1 MTSLRALILSSVCV
15 GALASACDSSDTTT
29 TDAATDANLPVDVA
43 DAGDATSPTDVPRV
57 DSGTDVPASDV
68 PASDVPAT
76 DVPATDVPRADVPT
90 TDVPTTDVPGA
101 DVTVTDVPVT
111 DVPVTDVP
119 TTDGGDASVGTV
131 FEATLSGAQEVPS
144 VATAA
149 TGTATITL
157 NAARTSISYVIRH
170 TLAGATAAHIHSGVP
185 GVNGA
190 VLIPFA
196 SATSEISGTATV
208 TPAQV
213 ADLESGGLY
222 VNVHSTANPGGEIR
236 GQILRHGEELF
247 VTPLSGVQE
256 VPRVTTAAIGTA
268 SVILNPADATI
279 HYRMT
284 TSLTPTAAHIHRG
297 IAGVAGPVVYPLAPL
312 GATINGIQAVTATDV
327 AELRGGRFYVNVH
340 TAANAGGEIR
350 GQLLAPGS
358 QLFVANL
365 TGAQE
370 VPPVVTV
377 STGAAMVVLN
387 YARDSVTAT
396 LSTTATAT
404 AAHLHRGAGGINGP
418 VVVPLASAEGYFS
431 GTSAV
436 TPADAALIE
445 SGGFYAN
452 VHTAVNA
459 GGEVRG
465 QVLRPGEVLYTAQL
479 TGTAEVPPVVTSAT
493 GTAAMILNPA
503 GDLLTYTG
511 VLTGLTPTAAHI
523 HTGAVGVSGGVVYP
537 LSFTAT
543 GFNGT
548 QAVTATDVERL
559 NASGYYVNV
568 HTAAN
573 AGGEIRGQIT
583 RR

>member
-1 MTSLRALILSSVCV
+1 MTSLRTLILSSVCV
-15 GALASACDSSDTTT
+15 GVLASACDSSDTPA
-29 TDAATDANLPVDVA
+29 DAATDANVLVDA
-43 DAGDATSPTDVPRV
+43 PDAGDVTSPTDVPRA
-57 DSGTDVPASDV
+57 DTGTDAPTVDVPTVDAGSDV
-68 PASDVPAT
+68 QATDVPAT
-76 DVPATDVPRADVPT
+76 DVPATDVPS
-90 TDVPTTDVPGA
+90 A

-119 TTDGGDASVGTV
+119 ATDAATTDGGDASVGTV
-131 FEATLSGAQEVPS
+131 FEATLSGAQEVPA

-157 NAARTSISYVIRH
+157 NAARTAISYVVRH
-170 TLAGATAAHIHSGVP
+170 TLAGATAAHIHGGAP
-185 GVNGA
+185 GVNGG
-190 VLIPFA
+190 VVVPLA

-208 TPAQV
+208 TSAQV

-222 VNVHSTANPGGEIR
+222 VNVHSAAHPGGEIR
-236 GQILRHGEELF
+236 GQILRRGEELF
-247 VTPLSGVQE
+247 VTPLGGVQE
-256 VPRVTTAAIGTA
+256 VPRVATAATGTA
-268 SVILNPADATI
+268 SVILNPATATI

-284 TSLTPTAAHIHRG
+284 TTLTPTGAHIHRG

-312 GATINGIQAVTATDV
+312 GANIDGTQAVTPTDV

-350 GQLLAPGS
+350 GQLLAPGA

-404 AAHLHRGAGGINGP
+404 AAHLHRASGGVNGP
-418 VVVPLASAEGYFS
+418 VAVPLASADGFFS
-431 GTSAV
+431 ATSAV
-436 TPADAALIE
+436 SPADAALIE
-445 SGGFYAN
+445 GGGFYAN
-452 VHTAVNA
+452 VHTALNA

-465 QVLRPGEVLYTAQL
+465 QVLRPGEVLYSASL
-479 TGTAEVPPVVTSAT
+479 TGTAEVPPVITSAT
-493 GTAAMILNPA
+493 GSAAMILNPA
-503 GDLLTYTG
+503 GDRLTYTG

-537 LSFTAT
+537 LSFTAA
-543 GFNGT
+543 GFSGS

-573 AGGEIRGQIT
+573 PGGEVRGQIL